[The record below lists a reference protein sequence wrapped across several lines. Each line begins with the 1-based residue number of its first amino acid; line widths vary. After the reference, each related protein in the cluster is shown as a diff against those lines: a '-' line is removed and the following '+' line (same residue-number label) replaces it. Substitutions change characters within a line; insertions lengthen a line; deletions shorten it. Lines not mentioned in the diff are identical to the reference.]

1 MKKELWIRLE
11 DKETYVKKEKE
22 ILDIVNESK
31 GDVKVILCVK
41 KEQESMSLGKYVNLL
56 DGRVIEELKALLG
69 SENVKYTEQFEE
81 YEEPKK
87 RYTAVVNE
95 LCGVAGNYMGE
106 IKPIEIMQI
115 SRLDRIADALE
126 GINQELS
133 CIAGH
138 LEYLCDKDYP
148 LDECISKTR
157 AGSFLCVTGHV
168 TTKNY

>member
-1 MKKELWIRLE
+1 MKKEYL
-11 DKETYVKKEKE
+11 
-22 ILDIVNESK
+22 
-31 GDVKVILCVK
+31 
-41 KEQESMSLGKYVNLL
+41 KYF
-56 DGRVIEELKALLG
+56 EELCEIDG
-69 SENVKYTEQFEE
+69 NYTEEVS
-81 YEEPKK
+81 P
-87 RYTAVVNE
+87 
-95 LCGVAGNYMGE
+95 L
-106 IKPIEIMQI
+106 EIMQI
-115 SRLDRIADALE
+115 SRLDRIAEALE

>member
-31 GDVKVILCVK
+31 GDVKVILYVK
-41 KEQESMSLGKYVNLL
+41 KELESKSLGKYVNLI

-87 RYTAVVNE
+87 RYTAIVNE

-106 IKPIEIMQI
+106 IKPTEIMQI
-115 SRLDRIADALE
+115 SRLVRIAEALE

-138 LEYLCDKDYP
+138 LEYLCDKDHP

>member
-1 MKKELWIRLE
+1 MKKE
-11 DKETYVKKEKE
+11 Y
-22 ILDIVNESK
+22 S
-31 GDVKVILCVK
+31 
-41 KEQESMSLGKYVNLL
+41 KYV
-56 DGRVIEELKALLG
+56 EEFC
-69 SENVKYTEQFEE
+69 E
-81 YEEPKK
+81 
-87 RYTAVVNE
+87 
-95 LCGVAGNYMGE
+95 VAGNSAGE
-106 IKPIEIMQI
+106 FKPTEIMQI

-138 LEYLCDKDYP
+138 LEYLCDKDHP